1 MLKIK
6 ELKEQ
11 RTKLLLDAQKLVTKK
26 DVTKEERAQ
35 SAAMVA
41 DVDLIDE
48 QIALEERIAKDQAE
62 QRSAGRPPRAQPG
75 EGTAATDET
84 RAAEKAAFVD
94 YIKYGTR
101 NTAVLKEQRD
111 LTTGNTGV
119 VIAQDFY
126 GTIIEAQKA
135 WGQLTVAVGQ
145 KRTKNGEPLKVAE
158 VNDVAQVSVLIS
170 EATAVSESDPTF
182 SGFINSVDFLTT
194 GVVKISLAELE
205 DSYFDLDAWIRTAFG
220 KRIARGLSQLIVT
233 GSSSTNIQSI
243 ITTAA
248 TGVTSAG
255 PTALVYGDFVGMYS
269 KLDPAYLGSAS
280 WVFNSTTRGEILGIV
295 DTLGRPLFVP
305 SVNTDSLD
313 SILGRPVVISQ
324 YHPNLAPTV
333 VGAVQFGS
341 LTDGYVLR
349 TAGDVS
355 ILRLNERY
363 ADTGEVGFI
372 GYHRNSGFATD
383 AGTHPILNL
392 TQHA

>member
-1 MLKIK
+1 MLKT
-6 ELKEQ
+6 LKEN
-11 RTKLLLDAQKLVTKK
+11 RTKLLLDAQKLAVKK
-26 DVTKEERAQ
+26 DVTKEEREQ
-35 SAAMVA
+35 VKTMLA
-41 DVDLIDE
+41 DVELLE
-48 QIALEERIAKDQAE
+48 QSIAIEERIAKDASE
-62 QRSAGRPPRAQPG
+62 QRGSNGRPPRAQPG
-75 EGTAATDET
+75 EGTTATDET
-84 RAAEKAAFVD
+84 RAAEKAAFTD

-101 NTAVLKEQRD
+101 NTNVLREQRD

-145 KRTKNGEPLKVAE
+145 KRTKNGEPLKVAS
-158 VNDVAQVSVLIS
+158 VNDVAQISSVIG
-170 EATAVSESDPTF
+170 ETVAVSESDPTF
-182 SGFINSVDFLTT
+182 AGFINSVDFLTT
-194 GVVKISLAELE
+194 GLIKISLAELE

-248 TGVTSAG
+248 TGVTSVD
-255 PTALVYGDFVGMYS
+255 PTALVYQDFVGLYS
-269 KLDPAYLGSAS
+269 KLDPAYLGNAS
-280 WVFNSTTRGEILGIV
+280 WVMNSVTRGALLGIL
-295 DTLGRPLFVP
+295 DSLGRPLFVP
-305 SVNTDSLD
+305 SVNTDTLD
-313 SILGRPVVISQ
+313 TILGRPVVISQ
-324 YHPNLAPTV
+324 YHPNVAATV

-341 LTDGYVLR
+341 LTDAYVLR

-372 GYHRNSGFATD
+372 GYHRNSGFATN
-383 AGTHPILNL
+383 AGTNPLLNL

>member
-1 MLKIK
+1 MSKIK

-11 RTKLLLDAQKLVTKK
+11 RTKLLLDAQKLATKK
-26 DVTKEERAQ
+26 DVTKEEREQ
-35 SAAMVA
+35 VKTMLA
-41 DVDLIDE
+41 DVELLE
-48 QIALEERIAKDQAE
+48 QGIAIEDRVAKDAAE
-62 QRSAGRPPRAQPG
+62 QRSNGRPPRAQPG
-75 EGTAATDET
+75 EGTTATDET

-94 YIKYGTR
+94 YLKFGTR
-101 NTAVLKEQRD
+101 STNLREQRD

-119 VIAQDFY
+119 VIAQDFM
-126 GTIIEAQKA
+126 GTIVEAQKA
-135 WGQLTVAVGQ
+135 WGQLTLAVGQ
-145 KRTKNGEPLKVAE
+145 KKTKNGEPLKVAT
-158 VNDVAQVSVLIS
+158 VNDVAQVSVLIN
-170 EATAVSESDPTF
+170 EATAVSEADPSF
-182 SGFINSVDFLTT
+182 GGFINSVDFLTT

-205 DSYFDLDAWIRTAFG
+205 DSYFDLDGWLRSAFG

-233 GSSSTNIQSI
+233 ASSSGNIQSI

-248 TGVTSAG
+248 TGVTSAS
-255 PTALVYGDFVGMYS
+255 PTTLTYADFVGLYS
-269 KLDPAYLGSAS
+269 KLDPAYVNSAS
-280 WVFNSTTRGEILGIV
+280 YVMNSNSRGLLLGIT

-305 SVNTDSLD
+305 SVNTDTLD
-313 SILGRPVVISQ
+313 TILGRPVVISQ
-324 YHPNLAPTV
+324 YHPNVAATV

-341 LTDGYVLR
+341 LTDAYILR

-383 AGTHPILNL
+383 AGTHPLINL